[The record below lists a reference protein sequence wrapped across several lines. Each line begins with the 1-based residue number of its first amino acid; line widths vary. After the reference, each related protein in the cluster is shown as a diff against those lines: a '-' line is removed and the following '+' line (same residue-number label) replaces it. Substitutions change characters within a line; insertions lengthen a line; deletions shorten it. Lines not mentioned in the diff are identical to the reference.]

1 MARPQRN
8 NVDYFPFL
16 CEEGEKMFYLE
27 ETYGNDGFATFVK
40 LLRELAKV
48 DFHYLNLS
56 KPSSM
61 MFLSAK
67 CKVSKEVLNSIIS
80 DLVELGK
87 FDRELW
93 EENSIIWC
101 QDFIDSIQ
109 DAYSKRSN
117 DCIDRNSLLTLL
129 DSLGVRKLSKKKPK
143 PPKQPSKEPV
153 NPQSIV
159 EDTKENESIVEY
171 RIPFEKFWNL
181 YDKKVGKK
189 DKIQKKWESLSLE
202 VQNKIL
208 EYIPKY
214 KLSQPDKQYRKNPDT
229 FFNNESWNDEII
241 IPTNNGKFSTPKS
254 RDEINR
260 EANDAREREVLARL
274 RGENESEVQQD
285 GFEHDQT
292 SDEKYTDWTD
302 VT

>member
-48 DFHYLNLS
+48 DYHYLNLS

-67 CKVSKEVLNSIIS
+67 CKVSKEVLNSIIT

-117 DCIDRNSLLTLL
+117 NCIDRNSLLTLL
-129 DSLGVRKLSKKKPK
+129 ISLGVRKPSKKKPK
-143 PPKQPSKEPV
+143 PPKQPSKDPV

-159 EDTKENESIVEY
+159 EYNIVE
-171 RIPFEKFWNL
+171 EKKEFSFDEFWKIYPN
-181 YDKKVGKK
+181 KVAKQKCKEKYEKLSVK
-189 DKIQKKWESLSLE
+189 DREAIYNTLE
-202 VQNKIL
+202 QWV
-208 EYIPKY
+208 KY
-214 KLSQPDKQYRKNPDT
+214 KPFAGYNHPNPET
-229 FFNNESWNDEII
+229 YLNQKRWEDEI
-241 IPTNNGKFSTPKS
+241 PTEDKPKS
-254 RDEINR
+254 N
-260 EANDAREREVLARL
+260 VLPRSTYNPT
-274 RGENESEVQQD
+274 G
-285 GFEHDQT
+285 
-292 SDEKYTDWTD
+292 
-302 VT
+302 